1 MIDLLNY
8 IPSYLKEYKTLSEI
22 LTVQS
27 DILNQMEA
35 DVLFLVEN
43 SFVLTAD
50 EFGLQRFE
58 KMLDIKPYTNDTFEI
73 RRQRILNKLD
83 TKIPYTLE
91 VLKKKIESIV
101 GDNYTLT
108 IDYEAYLIE
117 IVTEITDM
125 VESNFIGEVLDDYIP
140 ANVIINAIS
149 KLYYNETQKNYVGT
163 ILTTAKKYYL
173 N

>member
-1 MIDLLNY
+1 MIDLLSY
-8 IPSYLKEYKTLSEI
+8 IPAYLKEYKTLSEI

-27 DILNQMEA
+27 EILNQMEA
-35 DVLFLVEN
+35 DALFLLEN

-58 KMLDIKPYTNDTFEI
+58 KMLDIKPYTNDTYEI

-83 TKIPYTLE
+83 TKIPYTLD

-108 IDYEAYLIE
+108 IDYKKYLLE
-117 IVTEITDM
+117 VVTEITDM
-125 VESNFIGEVLDDYIP
+125 VESNFIGEVLDDYVP
-140 ANVIINAIS
+140 ANVIIDAVS
-149 KLYYNETQKNYVGT
+149 KLYYNEVTNNYVGT
-163 ILTTAKKYYL
+163 VLSTTKKYYL
-173 N
+173 K